1 MTKVTNLKC
10 RSEEAA
16 RLREVRNNV
25 GLTQEEFAARVN
37 MSLSAYKKAERGDNQ
52 ISVNLLKA
60 LNKEF
65 QISADFILHGE
76 KGSFE
81 NAWMDIQNC
90 TRKDKLC
97 LLMRLMYYFSE
108 DKSYRK
114 YIQVDGELTDESL
127 YKLIGEFV
135 AKSSL

>member
-1 MTKVTNLKC
+1 MTRVTDSRC
-10 RSEEAA
+10 RSEEVA

-65 QISADFILHGE
+65 QISADYILYGE
-76 KGSFE
+76 RGNFE

-90 TRKDKLC
+90 TKKDRLC
-97 LLMRLMYYFSE
+97 LLMRLAYYFSE

-114 YIQVDGELTDESL
+114 YIQVDRELTDESL
-127 YKLIGEFV
+127 YKILGELII
-135 AKSSL
+135 KSSL

>member
-1 MTKVTNLKC
+1 MARVTDSRC
-10 RSEEAA
+10 RSEEAT

-60 LNKEF
+60 LSKEF
-65 QISADFILHGE
+65 QISADYILHGE

-90 TRKDKLC
+90 TKKDKLC
-97 LLMRLMYYFSE
+97 LLMRLIYYFLE
-108 DKSYRK
+108 DESYRK
-114 YIQVDGELTDESL
+114 YMQVDGERTDESL
-127 YKLIGEFV
+127 YKLIGELV